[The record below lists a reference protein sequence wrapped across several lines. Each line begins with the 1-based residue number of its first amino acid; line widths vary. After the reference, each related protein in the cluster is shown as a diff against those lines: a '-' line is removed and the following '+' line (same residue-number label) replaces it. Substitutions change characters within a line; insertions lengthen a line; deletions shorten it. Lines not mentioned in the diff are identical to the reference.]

1 MCACFGGHTC
11 VHASASRTSACL
23 LSPTEAY
30 AQLLPLLYVSCRYD
44 VLQEMLEVLRDHQ
57 NNEHMSRLEW
67 IVIILI
73 ALAVSHCATGCNNFG
88 NWGHLLGRLC

>member
-1 MCACFGGHTC
+1 L
-11 VHASASRTSACL
+11 VVV
-23 LSPTEAY
+23 P
-30 AQLLPLLYVSCRYD
+30 PCRYD

-73 ALAVSHCATGCNNFG
+73 ALAVRS
-88 NWGHLLGRLC
+88 